1 MLGRKTRSVRRW
13 RVPYVGVV
21 VVVVTISSESID
33 LTFIQYTTAC
43 ISVIIS
49 ILSVYDKITGRNR
62 QDS

>member
-43 ISVIIS
+43 ISVIIT

>member
-49 ILSVYDKITGRNR
+49 ILSVYDKITGRNK